1 VHSLF
6 KRKWNEVLAGGD
18 VAKYLRTVVRIP
30 FSEFR
35 QELRSASSSFVDR
48 FVESVHAGDLW
59 LLQGALTHE
68 RVVSVKE
75 RVLAFRAAQPESN
88 PILVDGCSNF
98 HQIVDGSTAPS
109 GGYVAIDHSACFFR
123 WNGDEM
129 GLFTILDE
137 AWQMLKI
144 VSGRAPDEYAANL
157 PRDLYIDRIQVI
169 QYPAGI
175 GKISSHVDPY
185 VTMKAN
191 FGIYLSTQGIDFQRG
206 GFWIAEG
213 PDRPVLLDP
222 QVTAGDALF
231 WFPNLRHGVE
241 TIDPGLP
248 INWASPGGRWFVALN
263 TIESAFVRERHVARP
278 AR

>member
-1 VHSLF
+1 MHSLF
-6 KRKWNEVLAGGD
+6 KRKWDEVLAGGQ
-18 VAKYLRTVVRIP
+18 VPKYLRSVVRIP

-35 QELRSASSSFVDR
+35 QELHSASPSFVDR

-59 LLQGALTHE
+59 ILQGALTRE

-75 RVLAFRAAQPESN
+75 RVLAFRASQPESN
-88 PILVDGCSNF
+88 ATLIDGCGNF

-109 GGYVAIDHSACFFR
+109 GGYIAIDHSAYFFR
-123 WNGDEM
+123 WNGDEVA
-129 GLFTILDE
+129 LFAILDE
-137 AWQMLKI
+137 AWQMLKV

-157 PRDLYIDRIQVI
+157 PRDLFIDRIQAI

-185 VTMKAN
+185 LTMKAN
-191 FGIYLSTQGIDFQRG
+191 LGIYLSTQGVDFQRG

-231 WFPNLRHGVE
+231 WFPNLRHGVD
-241 TIDPGLP
+241 TIDPDLP
-248 INWASPGGRWFVALN
+248 IDWASPGGRWYVALN
-263 TIESAFVRERHVARP
+263 TIESAYVRVRHVARA